1 MGEALDRLI
10 EQADAI
16 AAQLRS
22 LKQQRDNIR
31 KRELGLKAQQAQR
44 KLAAARREF

>member
-31 KRELGLKAQQAQR
+31 KRELGLKAQQARQR
-44 KLAAARREF
+44 AADALR